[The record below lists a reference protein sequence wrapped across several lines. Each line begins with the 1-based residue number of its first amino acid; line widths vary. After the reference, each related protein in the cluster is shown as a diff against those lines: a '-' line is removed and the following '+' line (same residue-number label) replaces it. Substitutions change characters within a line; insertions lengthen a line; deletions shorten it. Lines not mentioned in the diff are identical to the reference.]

1 MAAAGAALAAT
12 LLVTA
17 CAAGTV
23 QPGSTARL
31 AAATRPGIAGSPAS
45 SEGCYAFA
53 VSALRRHIVVRR
65 TPAACAGLT
74 QAQVNQD
81 VARAIRTVVGPHPK
95 AAARRLALADSRY
108 LAGLVRPVS
117 APPAAPPTAG
127 AAATPASLT
136 GRLAA
141 LAAWVVTAAA
151 GAYLLAGWL
160 TGQRWR
166 GRRIQVAGV
175 PAPVV
180 LGHAGLAVA
189 GLGVWVAFTVT
200 PRPTLGWIDVGLTWV
215 IAGLGMATLVS
226 ALPEQRAGTDADHGA
241 ANQSAD
247 TAVTPHRSRVP
258 VLTIA
263 LHGVLATATILLVLL
278 AVIGVG

>member
-17 CAAGTV
+17 CAAGPA
-23 QPGSTARL
+23 QLGGTARFTD
-31 AAATRPGIAGSPAS
+31 ATRPGITEPLAS
-45 SEGCYAFA
+45 TEPCYAFA

-65 TPAACAGLT
+65 RPAACAGLA

-108 LAGLVRPVS
+108 LAGLVRPVK
-117 APPAAPPTAG
+117 AAAAVPPTAG
-127 AAATPASLT
+127 PTATTASLP

-160 TGQRWR
+160 TGERRR
-166 GRRIQVAGV
+166 GRRIQIAGV
-175 PAPVV
+175 PQPVV

-189 GLGVWVAFTVT
+189 GLGIWIAFTVT
-200 PRPTLGWIDVGLTWV
+200 PRPALGWIDVGLTWV

-226 ALPEQRAGTDADHGA
+226 ALPEHRAGPDVDHLA
-241 ANQSAD
+241 ANRPAEA
-247 TAVTPHRSRVP
+247 AVMAHRNRVP